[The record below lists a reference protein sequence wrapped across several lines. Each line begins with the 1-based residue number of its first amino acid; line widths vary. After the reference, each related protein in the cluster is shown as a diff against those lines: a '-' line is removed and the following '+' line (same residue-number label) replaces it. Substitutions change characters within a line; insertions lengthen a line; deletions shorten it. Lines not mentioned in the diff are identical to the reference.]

1 MEIRKATAADLAA
14 VAEIYA
20 DTHTEIEAGRLTV
33 GWIRSIYPGIHTAEA
48 ALERDD
54 LFVAEEEGQ
63 IVGVILA
70 GHDGRRGHISHT
82 AVDSAFRRRGIG
94 GQLVEHTMAALEQ
107 EGITKVNLVVFSRNE
122 TGNAFWESMGFTVRT
137 DLTYR
142 DRRICESVR
151 MDT

>member
-1 MEIRKATAADLAA
+1 MAAHPGHGLNSVDDS
-14 VAEIYA
+14 A
-20 DTHTEIEAGRLTV
+20 D
-33 GWIRSIYPGIHTAEA
+33 GITRY
-48 ALERDD
+48 LKRNPSTC
-54 LFVAEEEGQ
+54 FVAEEEGR

-107 EGITKVNLVVFSRNE
+107 EGITKVNLVVFFRNE

-151 MDT
+151 IDT

>member
-1 MEIRKATAADLAA
+1 MTIRLMTPADYPACYDLWLRTPGMGLNS
-14 VAEIYA
+14 VDDSA
-20 DTHTEIEAGRLTV
+20 D
-33 GWIRSIYPGIHTAEA
+33 GIARYLKRNPSTC
-48 ALERDD
+48 
-54 LFVAEEEGQ
+54 FVAEEEGR

-94 GQLVEHTMAALEQ
+94 GQLVAHTMAALEQ

-122 TGNAFWESMGFTVRT
+122 TGNTFWESMGFTVRT

>member
-1 MEIRKATAADLAA
+1 MTISLMTPADYPACYDLWLRTPGMGLNS
-14 VAEIYA
+14 VDDSA
-20 DTHTEIEAGRLTV
+20 D
-33 GWIRSIYPGIHTAEA
+33 GITRY
-48 ALERDD
+48 LKRNPSTC
-54 LFVAEEEGQ
+54 FVAEEEGR

-107 EGITKVNLVVFSRNE
+107 EGITKVNLVVFFRNE

-151 MDT
+151 IDT

>member
-1 MEIRKATAADLAA
+1 LTIRLMTPADYPACYDLWLRTPGMGLNR
-14 VAEIYA
+14 VDDSA
-20 DTHTEIEAGRLTV
+20 D
-33 GWIRSIYPGIHTAEA
+33 GIARYLKRNPSTC
-48 ALERDD
+48 
-54 LFVAEEEGQ
+54 FVAEEEGR

-94 GQLVEHTMAALEQ
+94 GQLVAHTMAALEQ

-137 DLTYR
+137 DLIYR
-142 DRRICESVR
+142 DRRICETVR

>member
-1 MEIRKATAADLAA
+1 MTIRLMTPADYPACYDLWLRTPGMGLNS
-14 VAEIYA
+14 VDDSA
-20 DTHTEIEAGRLTV
+20 D
-33 GWIRSIYPGIHTAEA
+33 GITRY
-48 ALERDD
+48 LKRNPSTC
-54 LFVAEEEGQ
+54 FVAEEEGR

-107 EGITKVNLVVFSRNE
+107 EGITKVNLVVFFRNE

-137 DLTYR
+137 DLIYR
-142 DRRICESVR
+142 DRRICESAR

>member
-1 MEIRKATAADLAA
+1 MTIRLMTPADYPACYDLWLRTPGMGLNR
-14 VAEIYA
+14 VDDSA
-20 DTHTEIEAGRLTV
+20 D
-33 GWIRSIYPGIHTAEA
+33 GIARYLKRNPSTC
-48 ALERDD
+48 
-54 LFVAEEEGQ
+54 FVAEEEGR

-94 GQLVEHTMAALEQ
+94 GQLVAHTMAALEQ

-137 DLTYR
+137 DLIYR
-142 DRRICESVR
+142 DRRICETVR

>member
-1 MEIRKATAADLAA
+1 MTIRLMTPADYPACYDLWLRTPGMGLNS
-14 VAEIYA
+14 VDDSA
-20 DTHTEIEAGRLTV
+20 D
-33 GWIRSIYPGIHTAEA
+33 GIARYLKRNPSTC
-48 ALERDD
+48 
-54 LFVAEEEGQ
+54 FVAEEEGR

-70 GHDGRRGHISHT
+70 GHDGRRGYISHT

>member
-1 MEIRKATAADLAA
+1 MTIRLMTPADYPACYDLWLRTPGMGLNS
-14 VAEIYA
+14 VDDSA
-20 DTHTEIEAGRLTV
+20 D
-33 GWIRSIYPGIHTAEA
+33 GIARYLKRNPSTC
-48 ALERDD
+48 
-54 LFVAEEEGQ
+54 FVAEEEGR

-94 GQLVEHTMAALEQ
+94 GQLVAHTMAALEQ

-122 TGNAFWESMGFTVRT
+122 TGNTFWESMGFTVRT
-137 DLTYR
+137 DLIYR
-142 DRRICESVR
+142 DRRICETVR

>member
-1 MEIRKATAADLAA
+1 MTIRLMTPADYSACYDLWLRTPGMGLNR
-14 VAEIYA
+14 VDDSA
-20 DTHTEIEAGRLTV
+20 D
-33 GWIRSIYPGIHTAEA
+33 GIARYLKRNPSTC
-48 ALERDD
+48 
-54 LFVAEEEGQ
+54 FVAEEEGR

-137 DLTYR
+137 DLIYR
-142 DRRICESVR
+142 DRRICESAR

>member
-1 MEIRKATAADLAA
+1 MTIRLMTPADYPACYDLWLRTPGMGLNR
-14 VAEIYA
+14 VDDSA
-20 DTHTEIEAGRLTV
+20 D
-33 GWIRSIYPGIHTAEA
+33 GIARYLKRNPSTC
-48 ALERDD
+48 
-54 LFVAEEEGQ
+54 FVAEEEGR

-94 GQLVEHTMAALEQ
+94 GQLVAHTMAALEQ

>member
-1 MEIRKATAADLAA
+1 MTIRLMTPADYPACYDLWLRTPGMGLNS
-14 VAEIYA
+14 VDDSA
-20 DTHTEIEAGRLTV
+20 D
-33 GWIRSIYPGIHTAEA
+33 GIARYLKRNPSTC
-48 ALERDD
+48 
-54 LFVAEEEGQ
+54 FVAEEEGR

-94 GQLVEHTMAALEQ
+94 GQLVAHTMAALEQ

>member
-1 MEIRKATAADLAA
+1 MTIRLMTPADYPACYDLWLRTPGMGLNS
-14 VAEIYA
+14 VDDSA
-20 DTHTEIEAGRLTV
+20 D
-33 GWIRSIYPGIHTAEA
+33 GITRY
-48 ALERDD
+48 LKRNPSTC
-54 LFVAEEEGQ
+54 FVAEEEGR

-107 EGITKVNLVVFSRNE
+107 EGITKVNLVVFFRNE

-151 MDT
+151 IDT

>member
-1 MEIRKATAADLAA
+1 MTIRLMTPADYPACYDLWLRTPGMGLNR
-14 VAEIYA
+14 VDDSA
-20 DTHTEIEAGRLTV
+20 D
-33 GWIRSIYPGIHTAEA
+33 GIARYLKRNPSTC
-48 ALERDD
+48 
-54 LFVAEEEGQ
+54 FVAEEEGR

-94 GQLVEHTMAALEQ
+94 GQLVAHTMAALEQ

-142 DRRICESVR
+142 DRRICETVR

>member
-1 MEIRKATAADLAA
+1 MTIRLMTPADYPACYDLWLRTPGMGLNR
-14 VAEIYA
+14 VDDSA
-20 DTHTEIEAGRLTV
+20 D
-33 GWIRSIYPGIHTAEA
+33 GIARYLKRNPSTC
-48 ALERDD
+48 
-54 LFVAEEEGQ
+54 FVAEEEGR

>member
-1 MEIRKATAADLAA
+1 LTIRLMTPADYPACYDLWLRTPGMGLNR
-14 VAEIYA
+14 VDDSA
-20 DTHTEIEAGRLTV
+20 D
-33 GWIRSIYPGIHTAEA
+33 GIARYLKRNPSTC
-48 ALERDD
+48 
-54 LFVAEEEGQ
+54 FVAEEEGR

-94 GQLVEHTMAALEQ
+94 GQLVAHTMAALEQ

-122 TGNAFWESMGFTVRT
+122 TGNTFWESMGFTVRT
-137 DLTYR
+137 DLIYR
-142 DRRICESVR
+142 DRRICETVR